1 MEQRFFPQGGKPG
14 STANRMP
21 AATIS
26 VGRIAQSEAIYPH
39 MEWLNY
45 HHLRYFYVAA
55 KEGSLARAAAKLHVS
70 QPSISEQIRE
80 LENALGEK
88 LFRRE
93 GRNNKLTDAGQV
105 VFNYAEEIFTL
116 GRELM
121 NTVKQRPGTRTLRL
135 NVGVADSFPKLVTNE
150 ILKPVFTMPQAVH
163 VVCREGKM
171 EDLLAQLASHR
182 LDLVLSDEP
191 APSSTNFKVFSHT
204 LGESSVTLCA
214 EVKLAAHLK
223 RNFPQS
229 LNNAPALLPVENTAL
244 RRALETWFRAH
255 KLKPNVVAEFD
266 DLALMKVMAA
276 EGRGF
281 IAVPTVALKEAVSRY
296 LFRSL
301 GQATTC
307 RLQFH
312 AFTAERLIAHPAIS
326 LITGHIIA

>member
-1 MEQRFFPQGGKPG
+1 
-14 STANRMP
+14 
-21 AATIS
+21 
-26 VGRIAQSEAIYPH
+26 V
-39 MEWLNY
+39 
-45 HHLRYFYVAA
+45 A

-80 LENALGEK
+80 LESAFGEK

-105 VFNYAEEIFTL
+105 VFGYAEEIFAL

-121 NTVKQRPGTRTLRL
+121 NAVKQRPGTRTIRL
-135 NVGVADSFPKLVTNE
+135 IVGVADSFPKLVTNE

-171 EDLLAQLASHR
+171 EDLLAQLAAHR
-182 LDLVLSDEP
+182 LDLVLTDEP
-191 APSSTNFKVFSHT
+191 APSSANFKVFSHT

-214 EVKLAAHLK
+214 EAKLAGKLK
-223 RNFPQS
+223 RNFPKS
-229 LNNAPALLPVENTAL
+229 LNDAPALLPAESTAL
-244 RRALETWFRAH
+244 RRSLETWFRTH
-255 KLKPNVVAEFD
+255 NLKPNLVAEFE

-281 IAVPTVALKEAVSRY
+281 IAVPTVALREAVSRY
-296 LFRSL
+296 HFRSL

-307 RLQFH
+307 RIQFH
-312 AFTAERLIAHPAIS
+312 AITAERRIAHPAVQLLTRTAS
-326 LITGHIIA
+326 WKLC